1 MDLDLDR
8 SLLLVP
14 AVQMRVTGLDEED
27 GRTTVIA
34 SARAREGPGR
44 GMGLGMDTGI
54 RIGIE
59 GGTRRRRRSGRS
71 GKLVSESGSEIAI
84 GIPMAIG
91 RGIPMAI
98 GRGIPMGMGKSI
110 EMTRETGMSGRGE
123 EVGSRFGIDDEVGLS
138 HVSPFIWVV
147 YIQLD

>member
-44 GMGLGMDTGI
+44 GMGMGMDTGI

-84 GIPMAIG
+84 
-91 RGIPMAI
+91 GIPMAI

>member
-91 RGIPMAI
+91 RGIPM
-98 GRGIPMGMGKSI
+98 GMGKSI